1 MSANVRY
8 YSQQSREPGR
18 KKDQMKMRKKSAEM
32 FAGEISRAK
41 AHRKRGINITDL
53 ILS

>member
-1 MSANVRY
+1 
-8 YSQQSREPGR
+8 
-18 KKDQMKMRKKSAEM
+18 MKMRKKSAEM